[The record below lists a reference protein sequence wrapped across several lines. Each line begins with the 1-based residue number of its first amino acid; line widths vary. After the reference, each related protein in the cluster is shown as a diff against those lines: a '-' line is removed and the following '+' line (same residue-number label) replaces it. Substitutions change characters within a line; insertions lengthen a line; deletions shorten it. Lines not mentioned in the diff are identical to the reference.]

1 MISLPFTGP
10 GGGFHR
16 ALAFAAAILLPLVVV
31 AALGGV
37 VNGPGVLLLALP
49 VLLVAGYGG
58 VGPGLLATAVG
69 AVPAVLH
76 LASSGSRSGVAWLA
90 AYLMLGIT
98 ASLLFERAR
107 RYVVGLREERDRLH
121 DEHGF
126 QEAIADLA
134 GDCAW
139 QGHLEGARLLL
150 DRVTPTFASA
160 LGLTTSEVNTRG
172 GWPALA
178 VPADRAAF
186 EGQLRALA
194 DSGRA
199 SSELRYAVRGSVQW
213 LQCEM
218 RQVKE
223 EEGGNGLIVGA
234 VRDVTTRHEL
244 VEQLRESKE
253 RHEATVMAAGLML
266 CEIDFEKREATF
278 GGNCEAVLGRWPSEL
293 SGALDDWL
301 ERVHPDDVPRFKQA
315 FEAARTLGQ
324 PFDTEYRV
332 RHADGRYVTLAHG
345 GHAPRDAEAGAPAC
359 LVGFLRDVT
368 EEKAAAKQIQRLND
382 QLQDKVRELETVFDL
397 APIGLGF
404 GTDPKCETI
413 IANEALATMLGGTPH
428 TNVSLTRPEAPPEIR
443 AFRRGR
449 EIATS
454 ELPMQCAAATAR
466 PIVDEEIELRF
477 PDGHALVLL
486 CNAAPLYDEHGDVR
500 GCVGAFAD
508 VTEQRHL
515 KSELQRR
522 LGELRQADKRKDEFL
537 ATLAHEL
544 RNPLAPIRNAS
555 MLLGLQDG
563 SAQSIDWVRRVIDR
577 QTDHLARLI
586 DDLLDVSRIT
596 RDKLTL
602 RLERVEL
609 NRVIENA
616 VEAVRS
622 QMDAQR
628 HRLTVNVPEG
638 LWLQGDQVR
647 LTQIFSNLLNNA
659 VKYTSAGGAIDVTA
673 TVNGTWVSV
682 SIRDNGVGIPPDQ
695 LEHLFEMFYQVDRSI
710 ERAHAGLGIGLTLVQ
725 RLVRMHG
732 GEVGVRSEGIGRG
745 SEFAVRLPLADRPAR
760 PEPSLQATGRAVRGL
775 RILVADDSV
784 DSALTL
790 SALLSAAGHDV
801 QAVHDGFAALQRA
814 AEFRPHVLVLDIG
827 MPGLNGYDTCRR
839 IRAEPWGRNAV
850 IIAVTGWGADED
862 RRRSREA
869 GFDAHLVKPVDYAE
883 LQKYF
888 TADNIAL

>member
-1 MISLPFTGP
+1 MISLSLTRPREGLP
-10 GGGFHR
+10 R
-16 ALAFAAAILLPLVVV
+16 ALAFAAAILLPLFVV
-31 AALGGV
+31 AALGGL

-49 VLLVAGYGG
+49 VLVVAGFGG

-69 AVPAVLH
+69 AMPPVLH
-76 LASSGSRSGVAWLA
+76 FASTGGSNGIPWLG
-90 AYLMLGIT
+90 AYLILGVT
-98 ASLLFERAR
+98 ASVLIERTR
-107 RYVVGLREERDRLH
+107 RLVGGLREERDRLH
-121 DEHGF
+121 DDHRF

-139 QGHLEGARLLL
+139 QGHLEGTRLLL
-150 DRVTPTFASA
+150 DRATPTFAAA
-160 LGLTTSEVNTRG
+160 LGLSTGEVNTRG
-172 GWPALA
+172 GWTAL
-178 VPADRAAF
+178 VHPADRGAF
-186 EGQLRALA
+186 AGELRALA
-194 DSGRA
+194 DAGRT
-199 SSELRYAVRGSVQW
+199 SSELRYEVRGAVLW

-218 RQVKE
+218 RQLKE

-244 VEQLRESKE
+244 VAQLRESKE

-266 CEIDFEKREATF
+266 CEFDFEKREATF
-278 GGNCEAVLGRWPSEL
+278 AGNCEAVLGRWPSEL
-293 SGALDDWL
+293 SGPLDAWL
-301 ERVHPDDVPRFKQA
+301 ERVHPDDVPRLEKA
-315 FEAARTLGQ
+315 FEAARTLGHPLQ
-324 PFDTEYRV
+324 VEYRV
-332 RHADGRYVTLAHG
+332 RHANGRYVTLAHG
-345 GHAPRDAEAGAPAC
+345 GYAVRDAEGPAR

-368 EEKAAAKQIQRLND
+368 EEKTAAAQIQRLND

-413 IANEALATMLGGTPH
+413 IANEALAAMLGGTPH

-443 AFRRGR
+443 AFRGGR
-449 EIATS
+449 EIPTS
-454 ELPMQCAAATAR
+454 ELPMQRAAAIAR
-466 PIVDEEIELRF
+466 PIVNEEIELRF
-477 PDGHALVLL
+477 PDGHALVMLS
-486 CNAAPLYDEHGDVR
+486 NAAPLYDEHGDVR

-522 LGELRQADKRKDEFL
+522 LEELRQSDKRKDEFL

-609 NRVIENA
+609 SRVVDNA
-616 VEAVRS
+616 IEAVRS
-622 QMDAQR
+622 QIDAQR
-628 HRLTVNVPEG
+628 HRLTVNVPDG

-659 VKYTSAGGAIDVTA
+659 VKYTSPGGAIEVTA
-673 TVNGTWVSV
+673 SVDDTWVSV
-682 SIRDNGVGIPPDQ
+682 SVRDNGVGIPPDQ
-695 LEHLFEMFYQVDRSI
+695 LGHLFEMFYQVDRTI

-732 GEVGVRSEGIGRG
+732 GEVSVRSEGIGRG
-745 SEFAVRLPLADRPAR
+745 SEFTVRLPLADRPAR
-760 PEPSLQATGRAVRGL
+760 PEPSPQATGRAVRGL

-790 SALLSAAGHDV
+790 TALLSAAGHDV